1 MRRLCQAGK
10 EGIWIMD
17 EKQEVPKTGT
27 FVEAWNETAK
37 EAHATA
43 IEKGWWDG
51 GDRNDGETIA
61 LWRHR

>member
-1 MRRLCQAGK
+1 M
-10 EGIWIMD
+10 MD
-17 EKQEVPKTGT
+17 EKKGVPKTGT